1 MSKTKNFTKQTIFI
15 IVIVLIII
23 AVFYWYITYT
33 TENFDNGIN
42 KKNLNSSLND
52 ALKLVSNIELP
63 DNILNNIQSV
73 PSISTIT
80 PKLAFS
86 NIKESFYGMGDNT
99 INSFGKAKSITSS
112 KNWDSANLTYSSNK
126 KNKKN
131 KALNQILNRPPQ
143 PIPLPEGEMDMFAT
157 TQFKPQCCPNTYT
170 NSTGCACMT
179 TQQYKYLID
188 RGGNNV
194 PYSEY

>member
-33 TENFDNGIN
+33 TENFDNGNN

>member
-15 IVIVLIII
+15 IGIVLIIFG
-23 AVFYWYITYT
+23 FYWCVMNK
-33 TENFDNGIN
+33 TENFDNGNN

-52 ALKLVSNIELP
+52 ALKLATNIELP
-63 DNILNNIQSV
+63 DNILNSIQSV
-73 PSISTIT
+73 PSISTLT

-86 NIKESFYGMGDNT
+86 NIKESFYSMGDNT
-99 INSFGKAKSITSS
+99 VNSFAKAKSITSS
-112 KNWDSANLTYSSNK
+112 KNWDSPNLTYSSNK

-131 KALNQILNRPPQ
+131 KGINQILNRPSQ
-143 PIPLPEGEMDMFAT
+143 PIPLPQGEMDMFAT

-170 NSTGCACMT
+170 SSTGCACMT